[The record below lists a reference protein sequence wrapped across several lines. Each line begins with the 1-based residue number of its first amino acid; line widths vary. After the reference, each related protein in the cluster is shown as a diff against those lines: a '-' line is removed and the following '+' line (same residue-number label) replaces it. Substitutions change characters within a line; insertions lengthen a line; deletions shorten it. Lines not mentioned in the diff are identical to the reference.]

1 MFNIENL
8 TVRVHEKTLVH
19 NISFAVPKGQITAVI
34 GESGSGKS
42 TTVSA
47 ILGIL
52 SSQADTTGAVLWE
65 ENNMLKMPNEEK
77 ERLRSKHIFTIFQ
90 DASNSFSPSQK
101 MKHQLYA
108 LTALRLGHKKEL
120 FLATMSSILKDLNLP
135 KSVLNCYPFELSG
148 GMLQRCMLACA
159 LYIKPDVLI
168 ADEPTSA
175 LDMLHQQ
182 DFMKLLKNYHIQLGA
197 TILLITHDLGV
208 AASIA
213 DTIVVMK
220 NGEVVEKGPVVAIFQ
235 QPKHPYTKRL
245 VANHF

>member
-8 TVRVHEKTLVH
+8 TVRVHNKNLVR

-52 SSQADTTGAVLWE
+52 APQADATGTVLFE
-65 ENNMLKMPNEEK
+65 GRNLLKMSND
-77 ERLRSKHIFTIFQ
+77 ERVQLRSKRFFTILQ
-90 DASNSFSPSQK
+90 DASNSFSPTQK
-101 MKHQLYA
+101 MKHQLYT

-120 FLATMSSILKDLNLP
+120 FLATMTSIFKDLNLP
-135 KSVLNCYPFELSG
+135 ESVFNCYPFELSG

-182 DFMKLLKNYHIQLGA
+182 DFMKLLKNYHSQLGT

-213 DTIVVMK
+213 NTIVVMK
-220 NGEVVEKGPVVAIFQ
+220 DGEVVEKGQVEEIFQ
-235 QPKHPYTKRL
+235 QPQHPYTQRL